1 MKKKS
6 ILKVETILALMIA
19 ALCGVI
25 WIVNQDA
32 WTMNTVFNMLRT
44 AIVPGI
50 FAMGVLM
57 VLISGGMD
65 VSFTYIAAAA
75 AYTSVVALNRLEY
88 EGSILVPFL
97 LAAAIGTAL
106 GMVNGFLIAR
116 FDFPAMIVTLGTGT
130 AFQGIAICFVGTE
143 HITSLPGQMVELS
156 RTNLLSVDFADG
168 SKGGVN
174 ISILITVAV
183 LALGWFLL
191 KKTMWGRGI
200 YAIGGS
206 KAAAERIGYNV
217 KRILFS
223 LYALVG
229 GLAGIAGIVFMSL
242 NRQANPHLMVGTEL
256 DTIAAVVLGG
266 ASVSGGRGTVWGSI
280 LGILLI
286 TVLNNSLILVGIPSQ
301 WQKALIGGVILIGT
315 ALPVLLAAINRR
327 RGNRIGA
334 KQEKGRCS
342 G

>member
-1 MKKKS
+1 MKRKN
-6 ILKVETILALMIA
+6 ILKVETIIALIIVVLCVAIWLA
-19 ALCGVI
+19 
-25 WIVNQDA
+25 NQDA
-32 WTMNTVFNMLRT
+32 WTMNTVFNMLRS

-57 VLISGGMD
+57 VLISGGID
-65 VSFTYIAAAA
+65 VSFTYIAVVA
-75 AYTSVVALNRLEY
+75 AYTSVVVLNGLGY

-97 LAAAIGTAL
+97 LAAVIGTLL
-106 GMVNGFLIAR
+106 GMVNGFLIAK

-130 AFQGIAICFVGTE
+130 AFQGMAICFVGTE
-143 HITSLPGQMVELS
+143 HITDLPGQMVELS

-168 SKGGVN
+168 SKGGIN
-174 ISILITVAV
+174 ICILITAAV
-183 LALGWFLL
+183 LILGWFLL
-191 KKTMWGRGI
+191 QKTMWGRGL

-206 KAAAERIGYNV
+206 KVAAERIGYNV

-229 GLAGIAGIVFMSL
+229 GLAGIAGIIFMSL

-256 DTIAAVVLGG
+256 DIIAAVVLGG
-266 ASVSGGRGTVWGSI
+266 ASVSGGKGTVWGSI
-280 LGILLI
+280 LGIGLI
-286 TVLNNSLILVGIPSQ
+286 TILNNSLILVGIPSQ
-301 WQKALIGGVILIGT
+301 WQKALIGAVILIGT

-327 RGNRIGA
+327 RGSRVAA

-342 G
+342 

>member
-1 MKKKS
+1 MKRKN
-6 ILKVETILALMIA
+6 ILKVETIIALIIVVLCVAIWLA
-19 ALCGVI
+19 
-25 WIVNQDA
+25 NQDA
-32 WTMNTVFNMLRT
+32 WTMNTVFNMLRS

-57 VLISGGMD
+57 VLISCGID
-65 VSFTYIAAAA
+65 VSFTYIAVVA
-75 AYTSVVALNRLEY
+75 AYTSVVVLNGLGY

-97 LAAAIGTAL
+97 LAAVIGTLL
-106 GMVNGFLIAR
+106 GMVNGFLIAK

-130 AFQGIAICFVGTE
+130 AFQGMAICFVGTE
-143 HITSLPGQMVELS
+143 HITDLPGQMVELS

-168 SKGGVN
+168 SKGGIN
-174 ISILITVAV
+174 ICILITTAV
-183 LALGWFLL
+183 LILGWFLL
-191 KKTMWGRGI
+191 QKTMWGRGL

-206 KAAAERIGYNV
+206 KVAAERIGYNV

-229 GLAGIAGIVFMSL
+229 GLAGIAGIIFMSL

-266 ASVSGGRGTVWGSI
+266 ASVSGGKGTVWGSI
-280 LGILLI
+280 LGIGLI
-286 TVLNNSLILVGIPSQ
+286 TILNNSLILVGIPSQ
-301 WQKALIGGVILIGT
+301 WQKALIGAVILIGT

-327 RGNRIGA
+327 RGSRVAA
-334 KQEKGRCS
+334 KQEKDRCS
-342 G
+342 